1 MGVGKYSS
9 KGLKIPS
16 GLSGWR
22 GHEYRF
28 CISRHRAAKSKVG
41 LFVSSNSLFI
51 GLLSEVRD
59 CVNIPVSL

>member
-28 CISRHRAAKSKVG
+28 CISRHQVTKSKVG